1 MSRGRV
7 HDAARG
13 LASVPLLAWL
23 LLALV
28 SAHAYFSAQVLRDEA
43 EATAL
48 DASVTTP
55 AEEEVLPHTFEHLP
69 ALTFLATA
77 YALPG
82 QTASG
87 ETVRQGIVA
96 ADPEILPI
104 GSIIHLSAG
113 RYSGIYTV
121 LDTGLNIR
129 GRMLDIWVPTVEE
142 ARAFGVRRVKVRV
155 LRWGWKASAPGR

>member
-1 MSRGRV
+1 MSRGG
-7 HDAARG
+7 ARG
-13 LASVPLLAWL
+13 AACGWASAPLLFWV
-23 LLALV
+23 LLAVV
-28 SAHAYFSAQVLRDEA
+28 SAHAYFSARALKDEA
-43 EATAL
+43 EKAAPEVSLTASPEEKVPPL
-48 DASVTTP
+48 DL
-55 AEEEVLPHTFEHLP
+55 ERLP

-77 YALPG
+77 YSLPG

-87 ETVRQGIVA
+87 ETVRVGIVA

-129 GRMLDIWVPTVEE
+129 GRMLDIWMPTVEE
-142 ARAFGVRRVKVRV
+142 ARAFGVRRVKVRI
-155 LRWGWKASAPGR
+155 LRWGGKSSAPRR